1 MTEGRLFIWRDTE
14 ADSLQFVW
22 RDTGLGQSK
31 RESQRQKYLFGH
43 SQGKSWKVKGNV
55 RKSWTELK

>member
-22 RDTGLGQSK
+22 RDTGLGQSE
-31 RESQRQKYLFGH
+31 RESGTKVSFQSQSGKVME
-43 SQGKSWKVKGNV
+43 SQG
-55 RKSWTELK
+55 

>member
-22 RDTGLGQSK
+22 RDIGLGQSERVRDK
-31 RESQRQKYLFGH
+31 SIFLAIVRE
-43 SQGKSWKVKGNV
+43 SQGKSRV
-55 RKSWTELK
+55 T